1 MIQGKESRAAMIVD
15 EFRLETIGELHAVAA
30 DIFLPFAIVRLRDS
44 LHATEAQLA
53 VELRDVPGQK
63 AGVRQLR
70 NCDWEAQSIPL
81 LPLGIQPNPLTEW
94 AALGVAAAVI
104 WQYAGLR
111 LHSVADSGDRLDYWV
126 MRGEEEFG
134 LEVSGTTTDDVD
146 ARHRAKVGAVAGQS
160 VPIGWLCCCRGF
172 AAPRVLF
179 SFHQYGGSSD
189 EHSTP
194 EGH

>member
-1 MIQGKESRAAMIVD
+1 MIVD

-70 NCDWEAQSIPL
+70 LRWEAQSIPL

-146 ARHRAKVGAVAGQS
+146 ARHRAKVAQLLDNPFRSDGYV
-160 VPIGWLCCCRGF
+160 VVVGF